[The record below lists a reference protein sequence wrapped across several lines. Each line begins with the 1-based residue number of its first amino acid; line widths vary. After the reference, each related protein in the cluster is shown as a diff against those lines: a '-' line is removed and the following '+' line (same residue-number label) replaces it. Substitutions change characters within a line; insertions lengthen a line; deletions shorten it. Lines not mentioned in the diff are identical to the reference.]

1 MSLLLKVAAEGID
14 PVMASSF
21 ELGLCCSRHLTNC

>member
-14 PVMASSF
+14 PVMASF
-21 ELGLCCSRHLTNC
+21 ELGPCCSRHLTNC